1 MKERYEKLIHKHMD
15 KPKEWWFDTHG
26 IDVDDL

>member
-1 MKERYEKLIHKHMD
+1 MEKLNHKHLD